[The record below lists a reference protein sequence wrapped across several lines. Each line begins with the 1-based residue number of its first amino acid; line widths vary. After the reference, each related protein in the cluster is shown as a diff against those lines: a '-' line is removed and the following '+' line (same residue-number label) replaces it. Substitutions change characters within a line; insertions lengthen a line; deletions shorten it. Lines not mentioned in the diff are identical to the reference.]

1 MTGPDMQTLLEEE
14 ELRFVPRAGRF
25 DVDQVAAR
33 IGTLGFAFRDAALPS
48 MHVVA
53 PTAAMRESLRARRLA
68 HPEDGFPQVLL
79 IQVAPEE
86 IHVAPALDGA
96 LAGLSAEF
104 IAWLAAT
111 YPCQVFNEFGTD
123 MSAALESAPEP

>member
-1 MTGPDMQTLLEEE
+1 MQALLEEE
-14 ELRFVPRAGRF
+14 ELRFTPRAGRF

-33 IGTLGFAFRDAALPS
+33 IGTLGFAFRDAAMPS
-48 MHVVA
+48 MFVVA
-53 PTAAMRESLRARRLA
+53 PSAAMRETLQARRRA
-68 HPEDGFPQVLL
+68 HPEDGFPHVLL

-104 IAWLAAT
+104 ITWLAAT
-111 YPCQVFNEFGTD
+111 FPCHVFNEFGTD
-123 MSAALESAPEP
+123 VSAALDPVAKA

>member
-1 MTGPDMQTLLEEE
+1 MQTLLEEE
-14 ELRFVPRAGRF
+14 ELRFAPRAGRF

-48 MHVVA
+48 MFVVA
-53 PTAAMRESLRARRLA
+53 PTAAMREALQARRQA
-68 HPEDGFPQVLL
+68 HPEDGFPHVLL

-104 IAWLAAT
+104 VTWLAAT
-111 YPCQVFNEFGTD
+111 YSCQVFNEFGTD
-123 MSAALESAPEP
+123 MSAALDLAAER

>member
-1 MTGPDMQTLLEEE
+1 MQTLLQEE

-25 DVDQVAAR
+25 DADQVAAH
-33 IGTLGFAFRDAALPS
+33 IGTLGFAFRDAALAS
-48 MHVVA
+48 MFVVA
-53 PTAAMRESLRARRLA
+53 PTAAMRDSLQARRLA
-68 HPEDGFPQVLL
+68 HPENGFPRVLL

-96 LAGLSAEF
+96 LAELSAAF
-104 IAWLAAT
+104 ITWLAAT

-123 MSAALESAPEP
+123 VSAALEPAP